1 MAVQTRKKEL
11 LYAVYRVYDEV
22 AGRFS
27 SACSRDCSA
36 CCTVN
41 VIATSL
47 EVEALLES
55 LGESLLRVFV
65 DQAVRAPTDN
75 ILRPAITIN
84 ELARHCLER
93 REPPREPESFHI
105 GPCPF
110 RNAFG
115 CPCYDVRPFGCRALW
130 SEELCSERGEAI
142 MNPLLL
148 TINGLFQ
155 QIIEHIDQGG
165 IQGNMLDLVRVIK
178 SETTRDGSH
187 SHSSNPHT
195 ERLLRNAPNPGFIV
209 PPDHRHEA
217 AEIINRLRREP
228 VGPGT
233 FWEVL
238 NERPESAPDS

>member
-1 MAVQTRKKEL
+1 MH
-11 LYAVYRVYDEV
+11 AVYRVYGEV
-22 AGRFS
+22 AGRFP

-36 CCTVN
+36 CCTHN

-55 LGESLLRVFV
+55 LDESLLRVLV

-84 ELARHCLER
+84 ELARRCLER
-93 REPPREPESFHI
+93 RDPPSEPESFRI

-110 RNAFG
+110 RNASG
-115 CPCYDVRPFGCRALW
+115 CPCYDVRPFACRALW
-130 SEELCSERGEAI
+130 SEEPCSEHGEAI
-142 MNPLLL
+142 MSPLLL

-187 SHSSNPHT
+187 SHPSSTLT
-195 ERLLRNAPNPGFIV
+195 ERLLRNVPNPGFIV

-217 AEIINRLRREP
+217 GEIINRLRREP
-228 VGPGT
+228 VGSGI